1 MGKVYRARDTRL
13 GRDAAIKVLPAV
25 WVSDA
30 ERRERFEREARAA
43 AALNHPNIV
52 GIHDVGTDAGV
63 PFIISELE
71 GATLRDQMTPGAPW
85 PVRKAVDVALAIAN
99 GLAPAHGRGIVHRD
113 LKRENVFIS
122 RDGVVTILDYLALGT
137 MDGGFDPEQPTLRG
151 RGATAARQD
160 GPRGASGLRSVR
172 CGARRT
178 FPDHQARAPR

>member
-1 MGKVYRARDTRL
+1 MALNAGARLGPYEVACTLGAGAMGRVYRARDTRL

-71 GATLRDQMTPGAPW
+71 GATLRDQITPGAPW
-85 PVRKAVDVALAIAN
+85 PVRKAVDVALAIAKWPRTCPW
-99 GLAPAHGRGIVHRD
+99 ARHR
-113 LKRENVFIS
+113 S
-122 RDGVVTILDYLALGT
+122 
-137 MDGGFDPEQPTLRG
+137 
-151 RGATAARQD
+151 
-160 GPRGASGLRSVR
+160 S
-172 CGARRT
+172 
-178 FPDHQARAPR
+178 